1 MPVTIFFGVP
11 GSGKTTLAA
20 KIVYQNLKKGIPTYS
35 NVDIFG
41 AIQYTATDLGNYNI
55 NNADLIIDEAGI
67 EFNNRKYKT
76 LPQST
81 IEWFKYYRHYGINN
95 IYIFSQSY
103 EDMDITLRR
112 LANRLYILRKS
123 LIPFCFATRRIN
135 VKIGIDEDTHQI
147 IDKYFFQRLSLRLF
161 FGPKYWKMFNSWSSP
176 TLKNKAWT
184 VYGRPSDKNPRNPRP
199 PEGECNVVASKE
211 YTMETYKIIKERNS
225 IKNKAKTIYDKTIKS
240 TYKMIQYK
248 FIKERNS
255 LRYKAKKI
263 NDKLKNRIRAKKG
276 I

>member
-1 MPVTIFFGVP
+1 MSVTIFFGVP

-20 KIVYQNLKKGIPTYS
+20 KLVYQNLKKGIPTFS

-41 AIQYTATDLGNYNI
+41 AIQYSATDLGNYNI

-112 LANRLYILRKS
+112 LADRLYILRRS

-135 VKIGIDEDTHQI
+135 VKIGIDDDTHQI

-161 FGPKYWKMFNSWSSP
+161 FGPKYWKMFNSWDAKP
-176 TLKNKAWT
+176 LKEKQWKL
-184 VYGRPSDKNPRNPRP
+184 YGRNENMHKPT
-199 PEGECNVVASKE
+199 SKQAAIE
-211 YTMETYKIIKERNS
+211 SYNILKYNNS
-225 IKNKAKTIYDKTIKS
+225 IKRKVIRLY
-240 TYKMIQYK
+240 
-248 FIKERNS
+248 
-255 LRYKAKKI
+255 
-263 NDKLKNRIRAKKG
+263 DKLKNRIRAKKS
-276 I
+276 IRNNAQDL

>member
-20 KIVYQNLKKGIPTYS
+20 KLVYQNLKKGIPTFS

-41 AIQYTATDLGNYNI
+41 AIQYSAADLGNYNI

-76 LPQST
+76 LSQNT
-81 IEWFKYYRHYGINN
+81 IEWFKYYRHYGIQN

-112 LANRLYILRKS
+112 LADRIFILRRS
-123 LIPFCFATRRIN
+123 LIPYFFATRRIN

-161 FGPKYWKMFNSWSSP
+161 FGPKYWKMFNSWSAP
-176 TLKNKAWT
+176 TLKSKAWT
-184 VYGRPSDKNPRNPRP
+184 VYGRPYDKPRNPRP
-199 PEGECNVVASKE
+199 PEGECNKVASKE

-225 IKNKAKTIYDKTIKS
+225 LKNKAKNIY
-240 TYKMIQYK
+240 
-248 FIKERNS
+248 
-255 LRYKAKKI
+255 
-263 NDKLKNRIRAKKG
+263 DKLKNRIRAKKSLRSNTQD

>member
-20 KIVYQNLKKGIPTYS
+20 KLVYQNLKKGIPTFS

-41 AIQYTATDLGNYNI
+41 AIQYSTTDLGNYNI

-67 EFNNRKYKT
+67 DFNNRKYKT

-81 IEWFKYYRHYGINN
+81 IEWFKYYRHHGIRN

-112 LANRLYILRKS
+112 LADRLYILRRS
-123 LIPFCFATRRIN
+123 LIPYCFATRRIN

-161 FGPKYWKMFNSWSSP
+161 FGPKYWKMFNSWDVKP
-176 TLKNKAWT
+176 LREKKWNI
-184 VYGRPSDKNPRNPRP
+184 YGRNNMYYDIKKENY
-199 PEGECNVVASKE
+199 PEEYYKKWIAKHDPKSKE
-211 YTMETYKIIKERNS
+211 TTLESYKIIKERNS
-225 IKNKAKTIYDKTIKS
+225 LKAKVKKIYDKL
-240 TYKMIQYK
+240 Q
-248 FIKERNS
+248 
-255 LRYKAKKI
+255 
-263 NDKLKNRIRAKKG
+263 NRIRAKKG
-276 I
+276 VRSDTQDV